1 MLSRDADEIRVLTFN
16 GEHDF
21 GGHTTKAWGDVYGW
35 IADEIRPDI
44 ILLQEATH
52 ARKDGRR
59 GLHAA
64 LHRLRMTGF
73 LAETSTVESPNPT
86 AILVNPA
93 KIRIVAQ
100 YPQPTGW
107 WHELA
112 QCRIARAGHD
122 GGPEVS
128 LASVHLCARSPH
140 RRLQEAELTVHWG
153 QVGQV
158 DNPDDPDG
166 PRLQWT
172 VPCIIGGDFNS
183 YSGSGCE
190 LAPLPDLTA
199 TADRNHRVHRSLP
212 DRRTPDT
219 RPWDTL
225 TAAGYTDLALF
236 AHLHRDQGEQAMQG
250 TSHGRTDQG
259 ADPARG
265 QRPPRIDFTFANG
278 LLPNALRTSRVIE
291 DPNRHSDHKSLLN
304 TFDADAFWDA
314 AQTMLT
320 PHLPTDAE

>member
-1 MLSRDADEIRVLTFN
+1 MGIDMARDANEIRVLTFN

-21 GGHTTKAWGDVYGW
+21 GGHTTEAWKAVYGW
-35 IADEIRPDI
+35 IADDIRPDI
-44 ILLQEATH
+44 MLLQEASH

-59 GLHAA
+59 GLYAA
-64 LHRLRMTGF
+64 MHRLGMTGF
-73 LAETSTVESPNPT
+73 LAETSTVESPNPP

-93 KIRIVAQ
+93 KIRIVAR
-100 YPQPTGW
+100 YPQPTGR
-107 WHELA
+107 WHEPA
-112 QCRIARAGHD
+112 QCRITRAD
-122 GGPEVS
+122 REDGPEVS
-128 LASVHLCARSPH
+128 LASVHLCARSATL
-140 RRLQEAELTVHWG
+140 RLQEAELMPHWG

-183 YSGSGCE
+183 YSSSAHE
-190 LAPLPDLTA
+190 LAPLPDLTN
-199 TADRNHRVHRSLP
+199 TADRNHRAHRTLP

-219 RPWDTL
+219 QPWDTL
-225 TAAGYTDLALF
+225 TAAGFRDLALF
-236 AHLHRDQGEQAMQG
+236 AYLHRGQGEQAMQG

-259 ADPARG
+259 IDPARG

-278 LLPNALRTSRVIE
+278 SLPGALRSSHVIE

-304 TFDADAFWDA
+304 VFEAEPFWEA
-314 AQTMLT
+314 AQAMLT
-320 PHLPTDAE
+320 PHLPV